1 MSERPYVE
9 DGEDGERY
17 VEGQVAFNSGSKI
30 IGVYDVP
37 DNIAFLGYLN
47 TKLPEEE
54 IEERLDH
61 FKDQAK
67 QLMEIRKIVALM
79 AVIDRI
85 KTTPSPAKN
94 AGRMRGIVMRRN
106 VVPEPAPKL
115 AEASSML

>member
-1 MSERPYVE
+1 MEKKLQQIVSTCEGWEAAFLSYDDGKLFREPIVCWAFMSERPYVE
-9 DGEDGERY
+9 DGEDEERY

-37 DNIAFLGYLN
+37 ENIAFLGYLN

-67 QLMEIRKIVALM
+67 QLMEIRRSGHLPTK
-79 AVIDRI
+79 DPRF
-85 KTTPSPAKN
+85 
-94 AGRMRGIVMRRN
+94 
-106 VVPEPAPKL
+106 
-115 AEASSML
+115 